1 MSLGGVIGFGVLA
14 VVLLTA
20 CSLAAALLFRLAR
33 PRFVGPVAEKNAAAW
48 ALLAPLVIATSLLA
62 LIAWRGSG
70 SMDHCVGHDHHA
82 HFCLVHGAAWLHR
95 PWAVAIAVASSV
107 TIALRVAM
115 IAWRRMAAK
124 RAIAQ
129 VRAVSREVDGV
140 RIAPSD
146 RVFCFVAGW
155 RRPEVYVSSRAWNAL
170 TNDQRAAVLAHE
182 RAHAGDGD
190 LWMASI
196 IDVAASLAAPLTG
209 SWLRDRWADA
219 GERAC
224 DLRAAEATSAET
236 VAEALVR
243 MCRAGS
249 MLPIASG
256 FTPTAD
262 VLEQRVRAVLDGGPA
277 GRRLGWLAW
286 CGLGAALGASF
297 GLATH
302 LHHAL
307 ETLLG

>member
-14 VVLLTA
+14 VVLMTA
-20 CSLAAALLFRLAR
+20 CSLLSAALFQLAHPRL
-33 PRFVGPVAEKNAAAW
+33 VGPVAEKNAAAW
-48 ALLAPLVIATSLLA
+48 ALVAPVVVVTSLLA
-62 LIAWRGSG
+62 LIAWRDSG

-82 HFCLVHGAAWLHR
+82 HFCLAHGAAWLHR
-95 PWAVAIAVASSV
+95 PWAAAIAVAAAV
-107 TIALRVAM
+107 TMTLRLAV
-115 IAWRRMAAK
+115 IAWRRFGAQ

-129 VRAVSREVDGV
+129 VRAVSRELEGV

-155 RRPEVYVSSRAWNAL
+155 RRPEVYVSSRAWSSLSDNER
-170 TNDQRAAVLAHE
+170 TAVLAHE

-190 LWMASI
+190 LWMAAI

-209 SWLRDRWADA
+209 SWLRGRWRDA
-219 GERAC
+219 SERLC
-224 DLRAAEATSAET
+224 DLRAAESTSAET
-236 VAEALVR
+236 VAQALVR

-249 MLPIASG
+249 LLSIAHG

-262 VLEQRVRAVLDGGPA
+262 VLEQRIRSVLDGGPP
-277 GRRLGWLAW
+277 GRRLGWPAW
-286 CGLGAALGASF
+286 CVLGAVLVASF
-297 GLATH
+297 WFATH